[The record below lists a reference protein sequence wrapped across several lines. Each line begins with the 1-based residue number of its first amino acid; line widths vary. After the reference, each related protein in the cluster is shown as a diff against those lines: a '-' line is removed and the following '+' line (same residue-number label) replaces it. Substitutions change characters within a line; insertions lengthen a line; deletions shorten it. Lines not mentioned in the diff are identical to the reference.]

1 MEMFGKKGHFCTT
14 VDDIQQALKLSL
26 KVRSLLDSL
35 KIKGKYINY
44 KIPFQVI
51 DSPSL
56 INIMINPQA
65 DRKQQQ
71 FNWLTESKL

>member
-1 MEMFGKKGHFCTT
+1 MEMFGKKGHFCIT
-14 VDDIQQALKLSL
+14 VEDIQQALKLSL
-26 KVRSLLDSL
+26 KVGSLLDSL
-35 KIKGKYINY
+35 KVEGKCINY

-65 DRKQQQ
+65 DRKEQQ